1 MAFYFSP
8 TVPGERVIERVEGCF
23 AAANLTITLKS
34 TLATY
39 PGCTHWHLKQGQ
51 QPGTLE
57 ATYWPQEN
65 RFWFKV
71 ARNRSAPW
79 IDTALPQLQICIE
92 SVTSPSITL

>member
-1 MAFYFSP
+1 M
-8 TVPGERVIERVEGCF
+8 IERIEGCF
-23 AAANLTITLKS
+23 AAANLTITRKA

-39 PGCTHWHLKQGQ
+39 PGCTHWHLKLGQ

-79 IDTALPQLQICIE
+79 IETVLPSLQTCMASITTL
-92 SVTSPSITL
+92 SVTL

>member
-1 MAFYFSP
+1 M
-8 TVPGERVIERVEGCF
+8 IEKLEACF
-23 AAANLTITLKS
+23 AAANLTISRKS

-39 PGCTHWHLKQGQ
+39 PGCTHWHLKLGQ

-79 IDTALPQLQICIE
+79 IDTLLPSLKACVETCQPLR
-92 SVTSPSITL
+92 PML